1 MSEFISEIRNVPT
14 DRMLYVLSNISIK
27 MFEKLE
33 HQNQLPLE
41 LSNNGFQKKGSI
53 MLLGWD
59 IHSIAY
65 HSVINSNDY
74 RTSSKEVSFPQLI
87 NLYRGYE
94 NKHSAADAISK
105 ADFDG
110 IFRILVGMTSEQ
122 FLFQQPGLIFEK
134 FNRDYYILLAA
145 DNFEHRPE
153 LDVNAI
159 IKDTF
164 GYSAEDYIALLMLLF
179 WLCSKSP
186 EPLKIMAEARN
197 DKWSTLF
204 SSENITR
211 MVQYYSCSYDDLR
224 NSSLGKQ
231 LLYLKPFVM
240 TQSTKTYIT
249 SNMFLFAFTLG
260 NGLYWVAR
268 DFYMK
273 RNSQHFTN
281 SFGLLF
287 EDYINDLSMRYCA
300 DGECKQL
307 TRGDKKGADFLFDF
321 GSLKFLIESKSALL
335 PLGVKQQVPN
345 TKQADTFFIR
355 TIQEAYEQLKSSYNE
370 LEKNQTVP
378 IIKIILLYDDF
389 SNTGIIETA
398 ITSIFDKDP
407 YCFMMT
413 IRELEILLY
422 LHKYAPEKAKAI
434 CIRILSQLSE
444 GKERESIGAI
454 LESLDIYDN
463 LHLSGEMDYFQKL
476 LNHFAK
482 QFELNK

>member
-1 MSEFISEIRNVPT
+1 MSDFITEIRKIPT
-14 DRMLYVLSNISIK
+14 DKMLSVLSNISMK
-27 MFEKLE
+27 MFEILE
-33 HQNQLPLE
+33 HQIQLPLE
-41 LSNNGFQKKGSI
+41 LTNNGFKRTGSV
-53 MLLGWD
+53 MLMGWD
-59 IHSIAY
+59 IHSIAF

-74 RTSSKEVSFPQLI
+74 RTSSKEVSFPKLI
-87 NLYRGYE
+87 NLYRGYDNE
-94 NKHSAADAISK
+94 HSAAEAISN
-105 ADFDG
+105 ANFDG
-110 IFRILVGMTSEQ
+110 VFRILMGMTSEQ

-145 DNFEHRPE
+145 DNFEHRSE

-164 GYSAEDYIALLMLLF
+164 GYSADAYIALLLILF

-186 EPLKIMAEARN
+186 EPLKVMDEVRN
-197 DKWSTLF
+197 DSWSTLL
-204 SSENITR
+204 SHENISR
-211 MVQYYSCSYDDLR
+211 MVQYYSCSYEDLR
-224 NSSLGKQ
+224 NSPLGKQ
-231 LLYLKPFVM
+231 LLYSKPFIM
-240 TQSTKTYIT
+240 TQSKKTYIT

-260 NGLYWVAR
+260 NGLYWVVR
-268 DFYMK
+268 DYYLK

-281 SFGLLF
+281 TFGLLF
-287 EDYINDLSMRYCA
+287 EDYINDLGIRYCTE
-300 DGECKQL
+300 GECTQL
-307 TRGDKKGADFLFDF
+307 DRGKKKGADFLIDF
-321 GSLKFLIESKSALL
+321 GSLKLLIESKSALL

-355 TIQEAYEQLKSSYNE
+355 TIQEAYDQLKSSYNE
-370 LEKNQTVP
+370 LEINQTVP

-389 SNTGIIETA
+389 SNTGIIEKA

-407 YCFMMT
+407 QCFMMK
-413 IRELEILLY
+413 IRELEILMY
-422 LHKYAPEKAKAI
+422 LHKYAPEKEKSI
-434 CIRILSQLSE
+434 CVRILSQLSE

-482 QFELNK
+482 QFELNN

>member
-1 MSEFISEIRNVPT
+1 MSDFITEIRKIPT
-14 DRMLYVLSNISIK
+14 DKMLYVLSNISMK
-27 MFEKLE
+27 MFEILE
-33 HQNQLPLE
+33 HQIQLPLE
-41 LSNNGFQKKGSI
+41 LSYNGVKKTGSV
-53 MLLGWD
+53 MLMGWD
-59 IHSIAY
+59 IHSIAF

-74 RTSSKEVSFPQLI
+74 RTSSKEVSFPKLI
-87 NLYRGYE
+87 NLYRGYDNE
-94 NKHSAADAISK
+94 HSAAEAISN
-105 ADFDG
+105 ANFDG
-110 IFRILVGMTSEQ
+110 VFRILMGMTSEQ

-145 DNFEHRPE
+145 DNFEHRSE

-164 GYSAEDYIALLMLLF
+164 GYSADDYIALLLILF

-186 EPLKIMAEARN
+186 EPLKVMDEVRN
-197 DKWSTLF
+197 DSWSTLL
-204 SSENITR
+204 SHENISR
-211 MVQYYSCSYDDLR
+211 MVQYYSCSYEDLR
-224 NSSLGKQ
+224 NSPLGKQ
-231 LLYLKPFVM
+231 LLYSKPFII
-240 TQSTKTYIT
+240 TQSKKTYIT

-260 NGLYWVAR
+260 NGLYWVVR
-268 DFYMK
+268 DYYLK

-281 SFGLLF
+281 TFGLLF
-287 EDYINDLSMRYCA
+287 EDYINDLGIRYCTE
-300 DGECKQL
+300 GECTQL
-307 TRGDKKGADFLFDF
+307 DRGKKKGADFLIDF
-321 GSLKFLIESKSALL
+321 GSLKLLIESKSALL

-355 TIQEAYEQLKSSYNE
+355 TIQEAYDQLKSSYNE
-370 LEKNQTVP
+370 LEINQTVP

-389 SNTGIIETA
+389 SNTGIIEKA

-407 YCFMMT
+407 QCFMMT
-413 IRELEILLY
+413 IGELEILMY
-422 LHKYAPEKAKAI
+422 LHKYAPEKEKSI
-434 CIRILSQLSE
+434 CVRILSQLSE

-463 LHLSGEMDYFQKL
+463 LHLSGEMDYFKKL

>member
-1 MSEFISEIRNVPT
+1 MSGFISEIRKVPT

-27 MFEKLE
+27 MFEKME
-33 HQNQLPLE
+33 NQIQLPIE
-41 LSNNGFQKKGSI
+41 FFNNGFPKKGSV
-53 MLLGWD
+53 MLMGWD

-74 RTSSKEVSFPQLI
+74 RTSSKEVSFSKLI
-87 NLYRGYE
+87 YYYREYE

-105 ADFDG
+105 ADLDG
-110 IFRILVGMTSEQ
+110 VFRIVMGMTSEQ
-122 FLFQQPGLIFEK
+122 FLFQGLGLIFEK

-145 DNFEHRPE
+145 DNFEHRAE

-159 IKDTF
+159 IKDTW

-179 WLCSKSP
+179 WLCCKSP
-186 EPLKIMAEARN
+186 EPLKAMTESKN

-211 MVQYYSCSYDDLR
+211 MVRYYSCSYDDLR
-224 NSSLGKQ
+224 NSPLGKQ
-231 LLYLKPFVM
+231 LLYSKPFIM
-240 TQSTKTYIT
+240 TQSSKTYIT

-268 DFYMK
+268 DYYLR

-287 EDYINDLSMRYCA
+287 EDYINDLGVRYCTK
-300 DGECKQL
+300 EEFKQL
-307 TRGDKKGADFLFDF
+307 ERGKKKGADFLIDF

-345 TKQADTFFIR
+345 TKQADTFFLR
-355 TIQEAYEQLKSSYNE
+355 TIQEAYEQLKSTYNE
-370 LEKNQTVP
+370 LEKDQTVP

-389 SNTGIIETA
+389 SNTSIIEKA

-422 LHKYAPEKAKAI
+422 LHKFDPDIAKFI
-434 CIRILSQLSE
+434 CVRILTQLDE

-454 LESLDIYDN
+454 FESLDLYYN
-463 LHLSGEMDYFQKL
+463 PHLSGDMDYFQRL
-476 LNHFAK
+476 LHHFST
-482 QFELNK
+482 QFEGNL